1 MFTLWVLRDQ
11 STSIIELI
19 TLLTPPLINIHYC
32 SIITYNYYLKKK
44 LIIRL
49 RSNLMPSPL
58 YAKKARSGALHGLQT
73 ISLHV
78 QMYVVVHGIS

>member
-19 TLLTPPLINIHYC
+19 TLLTHSSFNQYTLLF
-32 SIITYNYYLKKK
+32 YNYVYYLKK

-49 RSNLMPSPL
+49 RSNLIPSPL
-58 YAKKARSGALHGLQT
+58 YAKKARSGALHEHQT

-78 QMYVVVHGIS
+78 QMYVVVRGIS